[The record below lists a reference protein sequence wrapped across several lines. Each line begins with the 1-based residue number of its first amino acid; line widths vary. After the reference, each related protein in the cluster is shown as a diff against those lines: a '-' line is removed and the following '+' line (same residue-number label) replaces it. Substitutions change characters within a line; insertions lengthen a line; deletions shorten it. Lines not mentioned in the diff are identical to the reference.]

1 MRFRR
6 FLLVVFSVSSIAA
19 FAQRNNMARNIPI
32 NTSVPFLTLAP
43 DARSGALGDAG
54 VATSADPMAI
64 KWNAAKLA
72 FLENDMGASISY
84 NPWLRKLVDDMALSY
99 LTAYRKLSKQ
109 EAISLQLTYF
119 DLGKITFTDYQG
131 GIIREHR
138 AKEFSMGGA
147 YSRKLSEHM
156 SVGIGLKFIHSNLG
170 NIDDPS
176 AASSIK
182 PGNTAAGDIGIF
194 HTKDYIAGGKN
205 IKVNLGANI
214 SDIGAKI
221 SYSNSQY
228 RNFIPTALRL
238 GTAITTD
245 LDVFNKL
252 TLIVELSK
260 LMVPSPVSDS
270 SGFGYSSDKGLLSGM
285 FGSFS
290 DAEGGLSEELKE
302 IIYHLGL
309 EYWYHDARGLPLFA
323 IRAGYHLENNLRGG
337 RKYLTAGF
345 GFRYQMFGIDF
356 AYLVPTQKN
365 NPLAESL
372 RFTLIFNADSKKRV
386 ESIID

>member
-1 MRFRR
+1 MRLKR
-6 FLLVVFSVSSIAA
+6 FLAVIFSCSSIAA
-19 FAQRNNMARNIPI
+19 FSQNVPRNVPI

-64 KWNAAKLA
+64 RWNSAKMA
-72 FLENDMGASISY
+72 FLENDLGFSVSY
-84 NPWLRKLVDDMALSY
+84 NPWLRKLVDDMSLSY

-109 EAISLQLTYF
+109 EAIALQMTYF
-119 DLGKITFTDYQG
+119 DLGRITFTNEQG
-131 GIIREHR
+131 SVTGEHR
-138 AKEFSMGGA
+138 AKEFSIGGA
-147 YSRKLSEHM
+147 YSRKLSEYL
-156 SVGIGLKFIHSNLG
+156 SVGIGLKFIHSNMG
-170 NIDDPS
+170 NGDVNGS
-176 AASSIK
+176 TLVR
-182 PGNTAAGDIGIF
+182 PGNTAAGDIGVF
-194 HTKDYIAGGKN
+194 YTKDYVAAGKN
-205 IKVNLGANI
+205 FKVNLGANI

-221 SYSNSQY
+221 SYSNSEN
-228 RNFIPTALRL
+228 RNFIPTTLRL
-238 GTAITTD
+238 GTAITGD

-260 LMVPSPVSDS
+260 LMVPSPVADS
-270 SGFGYSSDKGLLSGM
+270 TGYSYSSDKGLLSGM
-285 FGSFS
+285 FGSFA
-290 DAEGGLSEELKE
+290 DAQGGISEELKE

-323 IRAGYHLENNLRGG
+323 VRAGYHLESNLRGG

-372 RFTLIFNADSKKRV
+372 RFTLIFNFDSKKRV
-386 ESIID
+386 ESIVD